1 MASSPGK
8 VLPETHHFQLEQV
21 ADGIFAAI
29 VLPGTGAQ
37 GNAAIVDLGDS
48 TLIFDTFLTVQ
59 AAEELRDIAE
69 LLTGRLATYVVNS
82 HYHLDHVMGNQVFFP
97 HATFIATSQTRTLM
111 ENDTSIDEIQH
122 TDIVSP
128 LEEALAKA
136 QDGEQRQRIATNLA
150 ENKALVASLST
161 LQRVLPGLTFED
173 RLVFHGSKRSAELMT
188 YGGGHTKSDAFLYLP
203 AEKLALMADL
213 LFNYCHAMIVDGDP
227 HEWQRILER
236 VKLLDLHTLVPGHGP
251 VGTGAD
257 LDIQQQYLKLIEEM
271 AQTVVQRGGTLED
284 AVQLTMPAPFDTLP
298 ASDVFE
304 WNMEF
309 LLEYLQQK

>member
-1 MASSPGK
+1 
-8 VLPETHHFQLEQV
+8 
-21 ADGIFAAI
+21 
-29 VLPGTGAQ
+29 
-37 GNAAIVDLGDS
+37 
-48 TLIFDTFLTVQ
+48 VQ

-97 HATFIATSQTRTLM
+97 HATFIATPQTRTLM

-173 RLVFHGSKRSAELMT
+173 RLVLHGSKRSAELIT